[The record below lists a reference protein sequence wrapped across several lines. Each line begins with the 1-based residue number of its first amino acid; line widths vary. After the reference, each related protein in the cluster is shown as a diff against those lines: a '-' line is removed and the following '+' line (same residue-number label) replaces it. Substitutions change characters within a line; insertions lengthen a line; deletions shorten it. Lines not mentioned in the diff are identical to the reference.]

1 MTFDIYDVFYL
12 GGSLALFIYGMK
24 VMSEGLQKAGG
35 EGFKRILSSMTRNR
49 VFGVAT
55 GFLITGLIQSSSATT
70 VMTVSFVNA
79 GLLTLTE
86 SAGVMMGANVGT
98 TVTAWFLSILGFKV
112 DIASFTIPLLIISV
126 PMLFI
131 KRGNVRFWG
140 EAITGFSLLF
150 YGLKLLKDG
159 VPDIQSN
166 PDLLLF
172 VTDITDLG
180 YFSYILFVA
189 VGAILTVVVQSSSA
203 TMAITL
209 VMTANGWIDF
219 EIAAAMILGENIGT
233 TVTAEIASLP
243 ANVHAKRSARIHSSF
258 NVIGVSWMLLLF
270 PFFLKGIAW
279 LNGFD
284 SVEALNQSTEDIPYA
299 LSSFHTA
306 FNVINLLLLIGFV
319 PNLVRFVTRLI
330 PSKSKSDEAFH
341 LEYLGSSIIT
351 AEISTLEAKKEISRM
366 SNSLLGMLSG
376 VNSLLYARDD
386 ENRKQILDRLQ
397 TDEDSAD
404 KWEEEI
410 ANFLAK
416 ISSTEHTGKSS
427 ENIQRM
433 LAIVHD
439 IETISD
445 IFMEMGNTLRL
456 KSKRKIWFAPEQ
468 REMISQYF
476 DLVHKATRIM
486 TVNIEKWNIE
496 EDDLENARVV
506 EIKIN
511 KFRKKVRKD
520 YLLKIEEGEYNIKGG
535 VVYTDLFNN
544 CERAGDYLF
553 SISETLAAE
562 SKLQDEHTKA

>member
-1 MTFDIYDVFYL
+1 MTYSFYDVLFL
-12 GGSLALFIYGMK
+12 AGSLALFIYGMK
-24 VMSEGLQKAGG
+24 VMSEGLQKASG
-35 EGFKRILSSMTRNR
+35 EGFKKILSSMTRNR

-112 DIASFTIPLLIISV
+112 NIASFTIPLLIISV
-126 PMLFI
+126 PMLFV
-131 KRGNVRFWG
+131 KKGNVRFWG
-140 EAITGFSLLF
+140 EAITGFSFLF
-150 YGLKLLKDG
+150 YGLKLLKES

-180 YFSYILFVA
+180 YFSYILFV
-189 VGAILTVVVQSSSA
+189 VIGAILTVVVQSSSA

-209 VMTANGWIDF
+209 VMTANGWINF

-233 TVTAEIASLP
+233 TVTAEIASIP
-243 ANVHAKRSARIHSSF
+243 ANVHSKRSARIHSSF
-258 NVIGVSWMLLLF
+258 NVIGVSWMMLIF
-270 PFFLKGIAW
+270 PFFLQGIAW

-284 SVEALNQSTEDIPYA
+284 SVEALNQSAEDIPYA

-306 FNVINLLLLIGFV
+306 FNVVNLLLLIGFV

-330 PSKSKSDEAFH
+330 PSRGKQDEDFH

-351 AEISTLEAKKEISRM
+351 TEISTLEAKKEISRM
-366 SNSLLGMLSG
+366 SKSLLGMLNG
-376 VNSLLYARDD
+376 VNDLLYARDD
-386 ENRKQILDRLQ
+386 ENRQKILDRLQ
-397 TDEDSAD
+397 SDEDSAD

-410 ANFLAK
+410 ATFLAK
-416 ISSTEHTGKSS
+416 ISSKGHTGKSS

-433 LAIVHD
+433 LSIVHD

-445 IFMEMGNTLRL
+445 IFMEMGNALRL
-456 KSKRKIWFAPEQ
+456 KSRRKIWFAPEQ
-468 REMISQYF
+468 RDMISQYF
-476 DLVHKATRIM
+476 DLVQEATIVM
-486 TVNIEKWNIE
+486 TENIEKWEIE
-496 EDDLENARVV
+496 EDDLEKAAELESR
-506 EIKIN
+506 IN
-511 KFRKKVRKD
+511 KFRKRVRKD

-562 SKLQDEHTKA
+562 NKLHEEHAKG